1 MEKSESI
8 VNLAKALM
16 LFHIKVG
23 KVTKDASNPFF
34 KSKYATLENIL
45 EVIDIPLNESGLTFT
60 QFPSN
65 NYGLTTILIHAESG
79 EFISTEYFMEPAK
92 KDPQGAGSVITYQR
106 RYALAAILGLSQE
119 DDDGNSGTHGGK
131 TPEQAEEN
139 NKPWLNKN
147 TKEFDGAVEKLA
159 SGRTTIQKIREV
171 MKVSKEVETLL
182 NNAVKNLQNAN

>member
-119 DDDGNSGTHGGK
+119 DDDDLSGTHGGK